1 MTRCNGPQRSIP
13 VKSPYFRPHV
23 LISLSILRH
32 ESMPATGERPRASDN
47 SSRGLPNFFP
57 SSRGHPSLR
66 ENALCNGVGR
76 NRVARSETRPAI
88 ILGFNTQLSVT
99 WHSRRRDGRRKEE
112 GSPLL
117 RKKGGGE
124 GVKRNRQRGGWRV
137 TTDWLPQDERC
148 PLDRLVRNPIALYS
162 RSALSR
168 VLII

>member
-1 MTRCNGPQRSIP
+1 
-13 VKSPYFRPHV
+13 
-23 LISLSILRH
+23 
-32 ESMPATGERPRASDN
+32 MPSTGERPRASDN

-57 SSRGHPSLR
+57 SSRGHPSPLSTR
-66 ENALCNGVGR
+66 ESALCNGAGPS

-88 ILGFNTQLSVT
+88 ILGFNTQLNVT
-99 WHSRRRDGRRKEE
+99 WHSGRGDGRRKEE

-137 TTDWLPQDERC
+137 TTGWLPQDERC
-148 PLDRLVRNPIALYS
+148 PLDWLVRNPIALYS